1 MDGFHEESYDAF
13 LKSEL
18 ERLFESLVQQH
29 QAVVEKVRASES
41 PATAP
46 TPLGPASPQS
56 HSRLGSALRKQ
67 SKESEI
73 STVNGAHSSVTSF
86 PNSEASGSGGPIH
99 NWGLLTRN
107 LIARHHE
114 EFEESESEDDQQM
127 SYAKDILSLRP
138 AWKGVLQQHALK
150 REKTKTFNMS
160 PHHKLHRMQDAETDE
175 GCLQAFVRPPSSK
188 IQILWSLIG
197 SLLIVWD
204 LITIPLELF
213 DVQSLINFLVNVG
226 RFSFAFW
233 VLDVPLHAIF
243 GVEIDGH
250 LELRPRVLMRRY
262 VRSWLPI
269 DILVLSID
277 AALIVLQEIQN
288 AQPEGSPV
296 RSARYLRTLR
306 LLRLLRLLRVAKLQ
320 QELTLLANN
329 FLSTYAFMVMKV
341 ASGLLMI
348 LAVNHIIAC
357 CWYGLGRWTLD
368 NGQSWLI
375 NAGIEEADMADAYAV
390 SIHWALTQFTPA
402 TNNVAPVTVA
412 ERFFA
417 VLVILLAMG
426 TFSSFISSITTTV
439 STLRTAREEQFKNH
453 SFLVRFFNERNLS
466 TELYGK
472 VNDMLKKQG
481 AYDIR
486 VKEADV
492 ELLVGVPERL
502 KVYLHE
508 EMYLDRLMTLSI
520 WRYWKHDDDELF
532 FRQVCH
538 LAMVEHIATP
548 GQDAFMPGTECTQ
561 VYIIENGSMG
571 YIARQLTSFE
581 SEHVFGGEVFCLP
594 CIWAEWN
601 HRGRLTANTGKI
613 CYYNGVDAVTFANL
627 VKKHG
632 SPLWQYLQIFGI
644 LLIGEV
650 EHMDGEDIWVT
661 DKCLSDSKMD
671 DVAARAQRFADI
683 VNARHAHKGSFMAT
697 LGAIAHTSNSRSG
710 SKSATDVA
718 WPMEL

>member
-41 PATAP
+41 PAKA
-46 TPLGPASPQS
+46 AAQSPQS
-56 HSRLGSALRKQ
+56 PSRLGSALRKR

-73 STVNGAHSSVTSF
+73 STANGAHSSVASF
-86 PNSEASGSGGPIH
+86 PNSEASSSGGPIH

-107 LIARHHE
+107 LIERHHE

-138 AWKGVLQQHALK
+138 AWKGVLHQNALK

-160 PHHKLHRMQDAETDE
+160 PLHKLHRMQDSETEE

-213 DVQSLINFLVNVG
+213 DVQSLINFLVQVG

-233 VLDVPLHAIF
+233 VVDVPLHAIF

-262 VRSWLPI
+262 IRSWLPI
-269 DILVLSID
+269 DVLVLSID

-341 ASGLLMI
+341 VSGLLMI
-348 LAVNHIIAC
+348 LAVNHILAC
-357 CWYGLGRWTLD
+357 CWYGLGRWTLE

-375 NAGIEEADMADAYAV
+375 NAGIEEADMADAYVLGA
-390 SIHWALTQFTPA
+390 SCSHTFWTT
-402 TNNVAPVTVA
+402 APVSFVFCRLGHSA
-412 ERFFA
+412 GDGHF
-417 VLVILLAMG
+417 LILH
-426 TFSSFISSITTTV
+426 
-439 STLRTAREEQFKNH
+439 Q
-453 SFLVRFFNERNLS
+453 
-466 TELYGK
+466 
-472 VNDMLKKQG
+472 
-481 AYDIR
+481 
-486 VKEADV
+486 
-492 ELLVGVPERL
+492 
-502 KVYLHE
+502 LH
-508 EMYLDRLMTLSI
+508 
-520 WRYWKHDDDELF
+520 HDDSEYLAHRARGAVQEPFLSGPVLQRAKSVDGAL
-532 FRQVCH
+532 RQ
-538 LAMVEHIATP
+538 
-548 GQDAFMPGTECTQ
+548 
-561 VYIIENGSMG
+561 
-571 YIARQLTSFE
+571 
-581 SEHVFGGEVFCLP
+581 GE
-594 CIWAEWN
+594 
-601 HRGRLTANTGKI
+601 R
-613 CYYNGVDAVTFANL
+613 Y
-627 VKKHG
+627 VKKARSLRHTCEGGGCRPSGG
-632 SPLWQYLQIFGI
+632 SSG
-644 LLIGEV
+644 
-650 EHMDGEDIWVT
+650 
-661 DKCLSDSKMD
+661 
-671 DVAARAQRFADI
+671 AAE
-683 VNARHAHKGSFMAT
+683 S
-697 LGAIAHTSNSRSG
+697 L
-710 SKSATDVA
+710 
-718 WPMEL
+718 PP

>member
-41 PATAP
+41 PAKA
-46 TPLGPASPQS
+46 AAQSPQS
-56 HSRLGSALRKQ
+56 PSRLGSALRKR

-73 STVNGAHSSVTSF
+73 STANGAHSSVASF
-86 PNSEASGSGGPIH
+86 PNSEASSSGGPIH

-107 LIARHHE
+107 LIERHHE

-138 AWKGVLQQHALK
+138 AWKGVLHQNALK

-160 PHHKLHRMQDAETDE
+160 PLHKLHRMQDSETEE

-213 DVQSLINFLVNVG
+213 DVQSLINFLVQVG

-233 VLDVPLHAIF
+233 VVDVPLHAIF

-262 VRSWLPI
+262 IRSWLPI
-269 DILVLSID
+269 DVLVLSID

-341 ASGLLMI
+341 VSGLLMI
-348 LAVNHIIAC
+348 LAVNHILAC
-357 CWYGLGRWTLD
+357 CWYGLGRWTLE

-375 NAGIEEADMADAYAV
+375 NAGIEEADMADAYVLGA
-390 SIHWALTQFTPA
+390 SCSHTFWTT
-402 TNNVAPVTVA
+402 APVSFA
-412 ERFFA
+412 PRFRIRSFCSSPQVFFQSPHGA
-417 VLVILLAMG
+417 VLRDEMFG
-426 TFSSFISSITTTV
+426 F
-439 STLRTAREEQFKNH
+439 
-453 SFLVRFFNERNLS
+453 
-466 TELYGK
+466 YG
-472 VNDMLKKQG
+472 
-481 AYDIR
+481 
-486 VKEADV
+486 
-492 ELLVGVPERL
+492 
-502 KVYLHE
+502 
-508 EMYLDRLMTLSI
+508 
-520 WRYWKHDDDELF
+520 LF
-532 FRQVCH
+532 
-538 LAMVEHIATP
+538 A
-548 GQDAFMPGTECTQ
+548 G
-561 VYIIENGSMG
+561 
-571 YIARQLTSFE
+571 
-581 SEHVFGGEVFCLP
+581 
-594 CIWAEWN
+594 W
-601 HRGRLTANTGKI
+601 
-613 CYYNGVDAVTFANL
+613 
-627 VKKHG
+627 
-632 SPLWQYLQIFGI
+632 IFGI
-644 LLIGEV
+644 TE
-650 EHMDGEDIWVT
+650 
-661 DKCLSDSKMD
+661 LSAPS
-671 DVAARAQRFADI
+671 ALWGQ
-683 VNARHAHKGSFMAT
+683 AT
-697 LGAIAHTSNSRSG
+697 ASSH
-710 SKSATDVA
+710 
-718 WPMEL
+718 P